1 MRRIFSAAFGITLLL
16 AGLAVVYKQVTGP
29 FVVHVFALGGLLATA
44 GAAWM
49 FLDITGPEDRR
60 R

>member
-1 MRRIFSAAFGITLLL
+1 MRRLFSATFGVSLLI
-16 AGLAVVYKQVTGP
+16 AGLAVVYKQLTGP
-29 FVVHVFALGGLLATA
+29 FVLHVFALGGLIATA

-49 FLDITGPEDRR
+49 FLDIAGPEDRR